1 MKHSIFGGSSAYRWL
16 RCQASLLRGVCPELA
31 NTGNVQSRIG
41 TALHAVMDQLLKFD
55 SPAGYS
61 SRTSLR
67 MAHEYSV
74 DELIDAALLLHAP
87 EVTRK
92 PEHSEWVINA
102 LNNTKRIITSL
113 FGYEEIVCY
122 YERTVYHDD
131 DRAFG
136 TPDLVVVSRDTM
148 LILDFKFG
156 QQLVEAK
163 DNFQLAF
170 YAVAA
175 TLEIGGG
182 HEVWGAIVQP
192 PRGYSAHHMMSL
204 SLLQLMEGHIKEA
217 IANYDSGA
225 CRPYAGP
232 WCDYCPRRQVCP
244 EINGAVRRL
253 MEELR
258 LDKDVSGI
266 ARDALLADLKIQAD
280 KETVSAILQRGGSV
294 PGFALVKEAQRS
306 AWNPEFMDEIVWAM
320 QVAIEEHDLEIR
332 DVLPTPAAV
341 KKAAPEL
348 FADMDGWHKWVMQVP
363 TQPKVFRETAN
374 TSGGNVDEATRLFAH
389 F

>member
-1 MKHSIFGGSSAYRWL
+1 
-16 RCQASLLRGVCPELA
+16 
-31 NTGNVQSRIG
+31 
-41 TALHAVMDQLLKFD
+41 
-55 SPAGYS
+55 
-61 SRTSLR
+61 
-67 MAHEYSV
+67 
-74 DELIDAALLLHAP
+74 
-87 EVTRK
+87 
-92 PEHSEWVINA
+92 
-102 LNNTKRIITSL
+102 
-113 FGYEEIVCY
+113 
-122 YERTVYHDD
+122 
-131 DRAFG
+131 
-136 TPDLVVVSRDTM
+136 
-148 LILDFKFG
+148 
-156 QQLVEAK
+156 
-163 DNFQLAF
+163 
-170 YAVAA
+170 
-175 TLEIGGG
+175 
-182 HEVWGAIVQP
+182 
-192 PRGYSAHHMMSL
+192 
-204 SLLQLMEGHIKEA
+204 
-217 IANYDSGA
+217 
-225 CRPYAGP
+225 
-232 WCDYCPRRQVCP
+232 
-244 EINGAVRRL
+244 

-258 LDKDVSGI
+258 LDKDVSDI